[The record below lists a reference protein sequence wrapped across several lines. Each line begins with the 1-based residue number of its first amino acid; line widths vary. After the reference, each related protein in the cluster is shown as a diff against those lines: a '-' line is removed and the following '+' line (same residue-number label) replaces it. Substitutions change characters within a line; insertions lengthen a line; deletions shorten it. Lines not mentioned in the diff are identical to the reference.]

1 MFVSTSHE
9 KHIFPKHAAIPG
21 KESQIA
27 FVQGLGAAKK
37 ASEAGILVIFGVEI
51 LFPALQILP
60 S

>member
-27 FVQGLGAAKK
+27 FVQGLGTKK
-37 ASEAGILVIFGVEI
+37 KITPCQTSKW
-51 LFPALQILP
+51 QK
-60 S
+60 